1 VSEVEFLPVAA
12 RYVLETARQ
21 WDFQADA
28 RASQSLRVL
37 PLPQRDSRAT
47 PDEAMSMLRVI
58 VKNAGVSVHKS
69 NRDSHIYPL
78 EENKTFEVLPETHG
92 TSDRRSIASIPSI
105 NSISTG
111 ERR

>member
-1 VSEVEFLPVAA
+1 MSGAEFLAVVARFDRQA
-12 RYVLETARQ
+12 NVLETTRQ

-37 PLPQRDSRAT
+37 PLPQCHSRAT

-58 VKNAGVSVHKS
+58 VQNTGVSVHKS
-69 NRDSHIYPL
+69 DCDSRICPL
-78 EENKTFEVLPETHG
+78 EEDETLEVSPE
-92 TSDRRSIASIPSI
+92 
-105 NSISTG
+105 